1 MALREFLLGRGEFK
15 TADQIIEVVREH
27 SAFNPQR
34 EDAAEAEAL
43 LIFQTS
49 KQQTWLVAT
58 KARLYCVLDDL
69 GKSFTRVQWTMP
81 AEELVSDGEVTVGIS
96 TRDKTER
103 TGRLDIGEHRG
114 WLFSKKLFTSEPIEA
129 RVRDL
134 IARKMVPQP
143 QAG

>member
-27 SAFNPQR
+27 SAFDPQR

-58 KARLYCVLDDL
+58 RARLYCVLDDL

-103 TGRLDIGEHRG
+103 TGRLDIGEVA
-114 WLFSKKLFTSEPIEA
+114 TA
-129 RVRDL
+129 RSSR
-134 IARKMVPQP
+134 
-143 QAG
+143 